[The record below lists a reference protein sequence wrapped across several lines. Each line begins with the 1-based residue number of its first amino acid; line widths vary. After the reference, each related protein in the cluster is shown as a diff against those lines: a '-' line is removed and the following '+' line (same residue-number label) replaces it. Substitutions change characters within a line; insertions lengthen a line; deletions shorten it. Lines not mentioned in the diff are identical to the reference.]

1 MAEAVET
8 LEWANWKG
16 WASTESA
23 TLKLLRQ
30 RLRDDFGFPKTE
42 IYARAYWYEGRAF
55 GSRRSKEEAQRE
67 KALAEEAKAKWKKAT
82 EDAEEQEKWRAR
94 AAGRL
99 LAPLKPTFWIA
110 GIVQALVT
118 LLQIAP
124 FILLTE
130 LARLMLIDA
139 PTERLWQLGIWA
151 LILMGLGLI
160 TSTALMLWLHL
171 VDARFEEALRQR
183 LLNKVAR
190 LPLGWF
196 DKRTSGQVQTL
207 IHDDTLS
214 MHYLITHAVPDAV
227 GAVIAPVTV
236 LVYLFIVDWRL
247 GLVMLIPIL
256 IYVLAMYRMIVQSGS
271 KTSKAQAWAERM
283 NSEAGSFLEG
293 QPVIRVF
300 GTSSRFRTQLNR
312 YIDFLGG
319 WQRPFIGQKT
329 VMDLATRPSTFL
341 LLIALFGT
349 IRITGGMD
357 PVEILPFLFLG
368 TTFGAQLLGLGYGL
382 AGLRGGI
389 SAARNIQN
397 TLDEDELHTRF
408 PTAPSTSPTLNFDN
422 ITFSYGDG
430 VAVVRDVNLELE
442 PGTVTALVGP
452 SGSGKSTLASLLARF
467 HDVDEGAIRI
477 GGKDIRE
484 MEFDEL
490 YRHVGF
496 VFQDTQLVQ
505 GTVRENIALAVPGA
519 DDPAIIAAAD
529 AAQIHERIMRMPVGY
544 DTVIGSAGTA
554 LSGGEKQRLT
564 IARAIL
570 ADTPVLVL
578 DEATAFADPESEYL
592 VQRALNELVAGR
604 TVVVIAHRLHT
615 FTGVDKIVVLDE
627 GRIVESGTHDELM
640 AGPHAGRYRRLW
652 DATEAKGAI
661 R

>member
-8 LEWANWKG
+8 REWANWKG

-151 LILMGLGLI
+151 VILMGLGLI

-171 VDARFEEALRQR
+171 VDARFEKALRQR

-196 DKRTSGQVQTL
+196 DKRTSGQVKTL

-227 GAVIAPVTV
+227 AAVIAPVTV

-247 GLVMLIPIL
+247 GRVMLIPIL

-312 YIDFLGG
+312 YIDIPAPHYAFRHYSHHRRHGSGRDSAVPFPRHDL
-319 WQRPFIGQKT
+319 WRATARPG
-329 VMDLATRPSTFL
+329 LRPRGATRRHQRRAEYPKH
-341 LLIALFGT
+341 
-349 IRITGGMD
+349 TG
-357 PVEILPFLFLG
+357 
-368 TTFGAQLLGLGYGL
+368 
-382 AGLRGGI
+382 
-389 SAARNIQN
+389 
-397 TLDEDELHTRF
+397 
-408 PTAPSTSPTLNFDN
+408 
-422 ITFSYGDG
+422 
-430 VAVVRDVNLELE
+430 
-442 PGTVTALVGP
+442 
-452 SGSGKSTLASLLARF
+452 
-467 HDVDEGAIRI
+467 
-477 GGKDIRE
+477 
-484 MEFDEL
+484 
-490 YRHVGF
+490 
-496 VFQDTQLVQ
+496 
-505 GTVRENIALAVPGA
+505 
-519 DDPAIIAAAD
+519 
-529 AAQIHERIMRMPVGY
+529 
-544 DTVIGSAGTA
+544 
-554 LSGGEKQRLT
+554 
-564 IARAIL
+564 
-570 ADTPVLVL
+570 
-578 DEATAFADPESEYL
+578 
-592 VQRALNELVAGR
+592 
-604 TVVVIAHRLHT
+604 
-615 FTGVDKIVVLDE
+615 
-627 GRIVESGTHDELM
+627 
-640 AGPHAGRYRRLW
+640 
-652 DATEAKGAI
+652 
-661 R
+661 